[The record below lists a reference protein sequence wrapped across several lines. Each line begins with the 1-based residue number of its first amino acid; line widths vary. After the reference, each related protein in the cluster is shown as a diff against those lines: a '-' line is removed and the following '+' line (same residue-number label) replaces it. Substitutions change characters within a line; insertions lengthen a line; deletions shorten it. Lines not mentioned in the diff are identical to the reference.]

1 MGIFDICGLVTARPS
16 TVQLPPG
23 RVVELPGRGSTFI
36 WEAEGPP
43 GAPTVMLLHG
53 LVASGG
59 LNWFPAFRRLSEN
72 FHVVAMDLR
81 GHGRGQRVGIEFR
94 LSDCADDAASL
105 ADVLGIERFIAV
117 GYSLG
122 GPVAQ
127 LLWHRHREKVA
138 GLVLCATSRNFGG
151 TAPERAFFSLVL
163 AGIFGL
169 QVANHLPFIHG
180 SRPVLVAASHGGA
193 AERLEAVAEAMASD
207 DEEPPGPDEDPLLS
221 RWALAEL
228 RRTNVLSVVK
238 ALGSMGRFSSHEWVG
253 AVDVP
258 VAVVVTTRDHLVSAS
273 RQIKLAQAIP
283 GATLHPVPAGHAA
296 CVVGARR
303 FVPVFREAV
312 RSVAGRAGLESAA
325 QN

>member
-1 MGIFDICGLVTARPS
+1 MGLTFIDLVGLAASRPS
-16 TVQLPPG
+16 RVELPPG
-23 RVVELPGRGSTFI
+23 RPVELPGRGTTYV
-36 WEAEGPP
+36 WEKPGPP
-43 GAPTVMLLHG
+43 GAPTVLLVHG
-53 LVASGG
+53 LVASGA
-59 LNWFPAFRRLSEN
+59 LNWFPALRELGDEFRVLA
-72 FHVVAMDLR
+72 VDLR
-81 GHGRGQRVGIEFR
+81 GHGRGMRVGTDFR
-94 LSDCADDAASL
+94 LADCADDVAAL
-105 ADVLGIERFIAV
+105 ADVLGLERFIVA

-127 LLWHRHREKVA
+127 LVWHRHRDRVA

-151 TAPERAFFSLVL
+151 TAPERAFFTALLGGVFGIQLV
-163 AGIFGL
+163 
-169 QVANHLPFIHG
+169 NRLPLPWP
-180 SRPVLVAASHGGA
+180 RPGGPTA
-193 AERLEAVAEAMASD
+193 PVVETDPES
-207 DEEPPGPDEDPLLS
+207 DPLLT
-221 RWALAEL
+221 RWALDEL
-228 RRTNVLSVVK
+228 RRTDVVAALK
-238 ALGSMGRFSSHEWVG
+238 ALAAMGRFSSHEWVG